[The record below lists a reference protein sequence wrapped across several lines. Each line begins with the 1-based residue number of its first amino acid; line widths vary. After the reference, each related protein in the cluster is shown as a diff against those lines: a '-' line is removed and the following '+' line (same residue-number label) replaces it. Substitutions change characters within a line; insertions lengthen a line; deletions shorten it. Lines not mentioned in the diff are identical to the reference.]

1 MSREKNLIKN
11 TAILTIGKICTQLI
25 TFFLLTANVE
35 GVTDTMKNV
44 LPLFFF
50 TTIAFLLF
58 MVVVTVIKS
67 SLLGMF
73 SWVPSIIIT
82 LFFLNISSFICMIIG
97 WMPVF
102 ILILMAI
109 IILFDDMIQR
119 KKTNLANACEMIKGL
134 KKYIID
140 YSNINEYDLY
150 NIYLW
155 DEYYV
160 YAVALNIKNI

>member
-1 MSREKNLIKN
+1 
-11 TAILTIGKICTQLI
+11 
-25 TFFLLTANVE
+25 
-35 GVTDTMKNV
+35 
-44 LPLFFF
+44 
-50 TTIAFLLF
+50 
-58 MVVVTVIKS
+58 MV
-67 SLLGMF
+67 
-73 SWVPSIIIT
+73 
-82 LFFLNISSFICMIIG
+82 IG

-119 KKTNLANACEMIKGL
+119 KKTNLANACEIIKGL

-140 YSNINEYDLY
+140 YSNIDEYDIY

-160 YAVALNIKNI
+160 YAVALNIKHI